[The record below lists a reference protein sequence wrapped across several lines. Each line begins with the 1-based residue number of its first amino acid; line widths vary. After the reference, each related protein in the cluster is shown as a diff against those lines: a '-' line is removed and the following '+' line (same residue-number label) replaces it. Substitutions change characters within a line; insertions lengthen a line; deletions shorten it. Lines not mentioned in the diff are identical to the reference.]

1 MLKRRAHR
9 AAGSLA
15 LAQDSV
21 PPSRLSPPV
30 RCRLHACAL
39 SHCRRVRVSHHQC
52 GCRLLSHCSPTLC
65 DPVDCSPPG
74 SSVHGTLQEEH
85 WSGLSFPTPGDLPDP
100 WIQAMSLICPALAG
114 GFFTTEPVC
123 ASFFVCR
130 QRDLFMNPLLACV
143 TSQNLLGCPP
153 ALSALGLSA
162 GGGLAPMI
170 PCQERRRARL
180 PGGLA
185 LPQTP
190 SPRHWTPRLT
200 APPSRLDLPSPGPAL
215 SAASGSVSQGDSP
228 PLAEVYGCCLFDQDL
243 NPVTRLL

>member
-1 MLKRRAHR
+1 MLL
-9 AAGSLA
+9 AAWPLPRTPC
-15 LAQDSV
+15 
-21 PPSRLSPPV
+21 PPP
-30 RCRLHACAL
+30 
-39 SHCRRVRVSHHQC
+39 VSHHQC
-52 GCRLLSHCSPTLC
+52 GVGCMRVRSVTAVVSVSLTTSAGVGCSVTAVRLCVTLWTAARQAPLSMGLSRK
-65 DPVDCSPPG
+65 
-74 SSVHGTLQEEH
+74 EH
-85 WSGLSFPTPGDLPDP
+85 WSGLSFPPPGDLPDP

-143 TSQNLLGCPP
+143 TSQNLLGCPL

-228 PLAEVYGCCLFDQDL
+228 PLAEVYGCCLFDQGL